1 MAKPFLRLLPFWFLL
16 FLPSETPFS
25 SFFHERLMTPAFPLQ
40 GLVVLAG
47 ATAVEDNVVA
57 KYKNSSLQHTHMHTH
72 ERSSEAY
79 SSCKG
84 CDGRR
89 QAAELD
95 SLVSVEASSAH
106 TFHNVKALAMEE
118 VKGSDQHL
126 HPQTFFEVSAPLDPP
141 PHSPCAS
148 LQVFSHSFA
157 NSYGLP
163 PAMADYTPPS
173 EHECNNPSHWTLV
186 VLTWSGSSVGR
197 QFDRIAAVWFGGVEF
212 LRTCTAEPS
221 KQGIVWEVKKDV
233 TKYESVLAKPQTI
246 RVELENLVTDK
257 LTGVFNITLTLD
269 FFSGHSKSTDPPADL
284 VLPLSS
290 QSPLPN
296 GHWFHI
302 TNDSYVPS
310 KSFSVPANVHK
321 AVLEVYVSFH
331 GDDESWYTNPSNEYI
346 RSNNLT
352 GVAGN
357 GPFREVQAR
366 LDSHLVAAIWPFPVV
381 YTGGIINLYWRP
393 AAAIGAFDLPTFEFD
408 LTPFVGSLV
417 NGEQHSVDFRV
428 ENAVGEWLID
438 GSLHLWLD
446 ENATQTSGKLVSY
459 SAPSYSIS
467 SRSDFTGLNGSLHTT
482 ASRTLSYSGV
492 VLSSAGNRSVSS
504 SYALEYKNIQIYSNN
519 SALQTTSQTI
529 DTKGKIKVEAPSKVV
544 ILQDSFYTFPLDLS
558 CLYYEGANSSLVFNC
573 NFSHAFNKQIS
584 IFTNAG
590 SSFSLLNNSQQGQ
603 GEIVVVDSTVV
614 AGLGALQH
622 QYHAESSYGCYKRD
636 IRTWNSTLLYDDSSK
651 LCSVLV

>member
-1 MAKPFLRLLPFWFLL
+1 MYSKGSDGRPLVL
-16 FLPSETPFS
+16 FAWHVST
-25 SFFHERLMTPAFPLQ
+25 Q
-40 GLVVLAG
+40 KKGLVFMAG
-47 ATAVEDNVVA
+47 AAAVEDIVVA
-57 KYKNSSLQHTHMHTH
+57 KDEKSSLQHTNMHAH
-72 ERSSEAY
+72 ERPSEAY
-79 SSCKG
+79 SSCKE

-95 SLVSVEASSAH
+95 SLISVEASSAH
-106 TFHNVKALAMEE
+106 TFHNVKTLAMEE
-118 VKGSDQHL
+118 VKGSDQHHQHL

-157 NSYGLP
+157 SSYGLP

-173 EHECNNPSHWTLV
+173 EHECNNPSHWSLI

-212 LRTCTAEPS
+212 LRTCTAEPT
-221 KQGIVWEVKKDV
+221 KQGVFDI
-233 TKYESVLAKPQTI
+233 
-246 RVELENLVTDK
+246 K
-257 LTGVFNITLTLD
+257 LTLH
-269 FFSGHSKSTDPPADL
+269 FFSGHSKSRDPPADL
-284 VLPLSS
+284 VLPMSS
-290 QSPLPN
+290 PSPLPN

-302 TNDSYVPS
+302 TNDSYSPS

-331 GDDESWYTNPSNEYI
+331 GDDEFWYTNPSNEYI
-346 RSNNLT
+346 RRNNLT

-357 GPFREVQAR
+357 GPFREVQAH
-366 LDSHLVAAIWPFPVV
+366 LDGHLVAAIWPFPVV
-381 YTGGIINLYWRP
+381 YTGGVINLYWRP
-393 AAAIGAFDLPTFEFD
+393 AAAIGAFNLPTYEFD

-417 NGEQHSVDFRV
+417 NREQHTVDFRV
-428 ENAVGEWLID
+428 ENAIGEWLID

-446 ENATQTSGKLVSY
+446 ENATQTSGRLVSY
-459 SAPSYSIS
+459 SAPSYTIS
-467 SRSDFTGLNGSLHTT
+467 SRSDFAGLNGSLYTT
-482 ASRTLSYSGV
+482 ASRSLSYSGV

-504 SYALEYKNIQIYSNN
+504 SYALEYKNIQVYSNS

-529 DTKGKIKVEAPSKVV
+529 GTKGEIKVEAPSKMVV
-544 ILQDSFYTFPLDLS
+544 LHNSFYTFPLDLS

-590 SSFSLLNNSQQGQ
+590 SSFSLLNNSQQGLDLQ
-603 GEIVVVDSTVV
+603 FLLIVAPIWFITIPGD
-614 AGLGALQH
+614 
-622 QYHAESSYGCYKRD
+622 
-636 IRTWNSTLLYDDSSK
+636 
-651 LCSVLV
+651 